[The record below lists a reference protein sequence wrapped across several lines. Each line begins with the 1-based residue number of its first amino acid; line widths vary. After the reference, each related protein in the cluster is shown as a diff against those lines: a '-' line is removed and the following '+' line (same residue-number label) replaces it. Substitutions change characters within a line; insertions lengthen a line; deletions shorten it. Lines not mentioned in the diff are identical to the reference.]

1 MRPHYSGLWE
11 HKLLPGFVWSSEN
24 MQSTLHWLFPH
35 PYGDPTHKRLN
46 QYSAKDFWEPL
57 CISSEL
63 SFSLYGAPSSN
74 MCFTNSVLQS
84 SVFWSV
90 LFTQKD
96 FRALFWF
103 QLLVLQ
109 LEICLQEV
117 NQGNYTALLLCFPS
131 PRGHCLLS
139 LWSNIKNKFL
149 TYFT

>member
-1 MRPHYSGLWE
+1 
-11 HKLLPGFVWSSEN
+11 

-84 SVFWSV
+84 SVFWSQ
-90 LFTQKD
+90 F
-96 FRALFWF
+96 FRLRKTSGPCFGFNCLYFNLKFASRKLIREII
-103 QLLVLQ
+103 LLYFFVS
-109 LEICLQEV
+109 
-117 NQGNYTALLLCFPS
+117 LLLEVTVCS
-131 PRGHCLLS
+131 PYGQTSEKNFSHILPKSHIIYSCKTIPVKLLHK
-139 LWSNIKNKFL
+139 WN
-149 TYFT
+149 